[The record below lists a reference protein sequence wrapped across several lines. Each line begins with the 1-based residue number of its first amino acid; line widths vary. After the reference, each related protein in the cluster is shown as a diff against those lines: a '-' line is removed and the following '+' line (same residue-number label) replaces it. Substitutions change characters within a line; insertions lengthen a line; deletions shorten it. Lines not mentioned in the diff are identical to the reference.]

1 MVVLGAFIRMGRLF
15 QNLVVY
21 GGRLFEGAL
30 NRGNTLYL
38 STLLPKK
45 VESCFDA
52 KEYYPDSFLHHIY
65 RSSDNSL
72 ISIYYIGAKTP

>member
-1 MVVLGAFIRMGRLF
+1 MGAFISKFGNIRGRLF
-15 QNLVVY
+15 EGPLI
-21 GGRLFEGAL
+21 EGAL
-30 NRGNTLYL
+30 NRGNTVYP

-52 KEYYPDSFLHHIY
+52 KEHYPDSFLHHIY